1 MNARSLWNLRAAL
14 ALILGA
20 SLIPSAVAQAE
31 KPATAAANEEP
42 QEEAVK
48 IEKFEVTGSR
58 IKRTDAEG
66 PSPVK
71 IITRV
76 DIQNSGRSNL
86 TDLLR
91 DLPES
96 AFTGINEGGTISAV
110 RGSTAL
116 NLRNLGANN
125 TLVIVD
131 GRRTVVTANA
141 SGGTTFVDLNRFPIS
156 MIERIEVLKDGASAV
171 YGADATAGVVNII
184 LRRDFTGSEV
194 AFSYGNST
202 RTDAGEKTYSVFTG
216 ASSRKATVTLG
227 VAYFERGGVKAIDL
241 PFSDNADLSQRYLAL
256 GSKYADRVAGG
267 FYDLRSGTGPQARI
281 GLTGAAT
288 GQVQGVNG
296 VNIPG
301 LAPGTV
307 INRLPG
313 TGGVVPSGS
322 GALLGTLSSATP
334 SFSNPATTGSGGTFN
349 AGLAATYVSQILTP
363 QSNPSNLYNFQ
374 EFVWLVPEVQRTSLF
389 STFRYDLTNN
399 IQFYGKASYQQNKSH
414 IELAPSPISTAG
426 DNNII
431 VPKSN
436 YWNPFGVDVSFN
448 FRPVDI
454 GPRKSDATND
464 SYNLLF
470 GLRGTLLDKWDWDA
484 AYTYGWDQVVDVTT
498 NAISESRLRAAL
510 ARTDSGAFNVFG
522 GAAFKN
528 NPATLDSI
536 RVQSQR
542 AGNAALDLWD
552 ARISGP
558 LVEEGGFWYA
568 GEIGAAIY
576 TEIRKEKFNVAND
589 AISTTLDDIIGQVR
603 LSNATQSRRTVKSAA
618 AELRVPLVRTS
629 QFPGVYKFDLSA
641 AARFEDFSDGYDSGY
656 KPYFGVRYQP
666 IRDLLLRASTSRTF
680 RAPTLPQLYGG
691 ETQSLPNGLPDL
703 RRPQALTGDPFDGSA
718 TQRLV
723 RAGGNPALTP
733 ETAKNYQY
741 GFLYDVPGK
750 LPLIGDALKGLQL
763 GASYY
768 QIEQSNIIT
777 TTGTTY
783 VRNNEV
789 GGGTADLVIRD
800 PGTETYTNNTASPIN
815 VLSGPNGEVTAVQPG
830 QTVTVPGRIRAILD
844 RVVNLAYQKVSGYD
858 FEVIYKHN
866 TASFGTFNFRST
878 ATYTKFYGFTRT
890 PNVEPA
896 NLAGRSG
903 YPRYRLQSFLDWNK
917 KNYSAGVR
925 HNYIHRYGDFARDG
939 YEVGR
944 YYTVG
949 AYVGY
954 DIPSGISSW
963 LDKANLVIGV
973 DNAFDK
979 RPPLY
984 YDAVGYDQG
993 YVARPA
999 GRFFY
1004 VNVRKQF

>member
-1 MNARSLWNLRAAL
+1 MNAGSAWTMRSVL

-20 SLIPSAVAQAE
+20 GLIPASVAQSTSTDTE
-31 KPATAAANEEP
+31 KKEESL
-42 QEEAVK
+42 K
-48 IEKFEVTGSR
+48 LEKYEVTGSR
-58 IKRTDAEG
+58 IKRTDSEG

-71 IITRV
+71 IINRI
-76 DIQNSGRSNL
+76 DIENSGRSNL
-86 TDLLR
+86 TDMLR
-91 DLPES
+91 DLPE
-96 AFTGINEGGTISAV
+96 ATFTGINEGGTTAAV

-131 GRRTVVTANA
+131 GRRAVVTANA
-141 SGGTTFVDLNRFPIS
+141 SGGTTFVDLNRFPVS
-156 MIERIEVLKDGASAV
+156 MVERVEVLKDGASAV

-184 LRRDFTGSEV
+184 LRKDFTGSEV
-194 AFSYGNST
+194 SFSYGNST
-202 RTDAGEKTYSVFTG
+202 HTDAGEKTFSVFTG
-216 ASSRKATVTLG
+216 ASSRKATVTFG
-227 VAYFERGGVKAIDL
+227 VSYFERGAVKAIDL
-241 PFSDNADLSQRYLAL
+241 PFSNNADLSQRYLAL
-256 GSKYADRVAGG
+256 GDKYAAGVAGG
-267 FYDLRSGTGPQARI
+267 SYDLRSGTGPQARI
-281 GLTGAAT
+281 GLTGAAS

-301 LAPGTV
+301 LPAGTA
-307 INRLPG
+307 ITRLPG

-334 SFSNPATTGSGGTFN
+334 SFTNPAVTGSGGVFN
-349 AGLAATYVSQILTP
+349 AGLAATYVSQVLAP

-374 EFVWLVPEVQRTSLF
+374 EFVWLTPEVQRSSLF
-389 STFRYDLTNN
+389 STFRYDLTEN

-431 VPKSN
+431 VPKTN

-454 GPRKSDATND
+454 GARKADITND
-464 SYNLLF
+464 SYNFLF
-470 GLRGTLLDKWDWDA
+470 GLKGTLFDKWDWDMG
-484 AYTYGWDQVVDVTT
+484 YTYGWDQVADVTT

-510 ARTDSGAFNVFG
+510 ARTDSSAFNIFG
-522 GAAFKN
+522 GPNFKN
-528 NPATLDSI
+528 NAATLNSI
-536 RVQSQR
+536 RVQSQK
-542 AGNAALDLWD
+542 AGTAALDLWD
-552 ARISGP
+552 AKISGP
-558 LVEEGGFWYA
+558 LVEEGSFWYG
-568 GEIGAAIY
+568 GEIGMAVS
-576 TEIRKEKFNVAND
+576 TEVRMEKFNVAND

-603 LSNATQSRRTVKSAA
+603 LADATQSHRTVKSAA
-618 AELRVPLVRTS
+618 AEVRVPFVRTN
-629 QFPGVYKFDLSA
+629 QLPGLYKLDFSA

-666 IRDLLLRASTSRTF
+666 IRDLLIRASTSRTF
-680 RAPTLPQLYGG
+680 RAPTLPQLFGG
-691 ETQSLPNGLPDL
+691 ESQSLPNGLPDL

-741 GFLYDVPGK
+741 GFIYDVPAK

-763 GASYY
+763 GASYF

-783 VRNNEV
+783 IRNNEV

-800 PGTETYTNNTASPIN
+800 PGTETYTNNTASAIN
-815 VLSGPNGEVTAVQPG
+815 VLSGPNGATTAVQPG
-830 QTVTVPGRIRAILD
+830 QSVTVPGRIQAILD

-858 FEVIYKHN
+858 FEVIYNKK
-866 TASFGTFNFRST
+866 TASYGTFNFRST

-890 PNVEPA
+890 PAVAPA
-896 NLAGRSG
+896 NLAGRDG
-903 YPRYRLQSFLDWNK
+903 YPRYRLQSFIDWAK
-917 KNYSAGVR
+917 KNYSAGVS
-925 HNYIHRYGDFARDG
+925 HNYVHRYGDFERDG

-954 DIPSGISSW
+954 DIPAGINSW
-963 LDKANLVIGV
+963 LDHSHLVVGV

-979 RPPLY
+979 EPPLY
-984 YDAVGYDQG
+984 YNGVGYDQG
-993 YVARPA
+993 YVGRPA

-1004 VNVRKQF
+1004 VNLRKLF